1 MFSVLPFGSAS
12 APYVFTMSNTE
23 GPSLTLEGTGICI
36 FTYLDDGAGT
46 AKTLQS
52 VRAASKRFKEDIAAS
67 GYVAYPDKCCWEP
80 T

>member
-1 MFSVLPFGSAS
+1 
-12 APYVFTMSNTE
+12 
-23 GPSLTLEGTGICI
+23 
-36 FTYLDDGAGT
+36 LDDGAGT

-52 VRAASKRFKEDIAAS
+52 VRAASKRVKEDIAAS